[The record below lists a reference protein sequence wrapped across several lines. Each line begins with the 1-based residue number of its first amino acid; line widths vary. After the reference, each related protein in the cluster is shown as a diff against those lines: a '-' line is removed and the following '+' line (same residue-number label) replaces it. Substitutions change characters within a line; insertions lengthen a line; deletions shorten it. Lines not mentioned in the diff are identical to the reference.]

1 MTGKVSILITK
12 GGTGV
17 TLYTQY
23 LSEPDNVNT
32 AINKMYIS
40 AASSLN
46 WNCEQAQLLLDTI
59 QSSGGLTV
67 TCFTKA
73 GLNLGPAVLTTYS
86 SLTAN
91 CGVTDE
97 ATLVYDPLQTTG
109 QVIKTSYITWIGGV
123 PTETARLDLYPDETI
138 SQNWEFKSISN
149 FQSRAGYT
157 REFRIPMTELNQAL
171 LDHAPYTTY
180 SPGNTDIFD
189 SKNNAVILV
198 DELPLVR
205 GFLRVN
211 KIVTQ
216 SDVRADAEVTFYTDV
231 PDLFTL
237 LRGKKFVDLDALQD
251 LNHDLDQTYIDTQ
264 PNEYVLYSMIDRG
277 SDNDLQ
283 VSELNTSEP
292 SLAIK
297 QSPSVRWDWLLKSVV
312 EEAGFTLNA
321 PELLAILGDIWAPW
335 LGNRPFAYNN
345 SAIAFRAV
353 VNFTD
358 DYPRGFVY
366 WGDDY
371 GWGWDGIYPGYGPSV
386 PPSPITPWLEVV
398 DVLNAY
404 SNNIGPNN
412 GFSYYT
418 APYDGFFL
426 FDLWA
431 TWDWDRT
438 DSTTV
443 TLSLLIQRPNGDYFI
458 QSAATANTVSIAAN
472 SAGTYFHRAQV
483 YAVRQPG
490 MGDGYFLEAG
500 SKVFFFLKFSDS
512 LGVGGGNTIKMYA
525 GASTGFV
532 GTGWELVSINTF
544 ALGNLPYPVDM
555 QESAPDVNQI
565 DFVSDVLKMFNCVI
579 EGDKLI
585 PNQINIAPMID
596 YLGTGETIDWTDKI
610 VIDKDYT
617 MSTPSDELNQQLTM
631 SYKDGKDIG
640 NQTYVSVGNRVYGSY
655 QVVGYTETATDTPH
669 LFATGEYKVQLTAIA
684 TPCNAFPGT
693 AAVMPRF
700 VDSANKYVPP
710 GLRALYWADTYYR
723 TDGTWFRLLNHY
735 STTYADY
742 SDSDLN
748 FAPETPLFNIIT
760 NPVNNLFNVYWRA
773 FFDEIYSKRARI
785 LEAFVMMDTTDV
797 LEFSFK
803 NYYWFFGC
811 YWRITKITDYKHGA
825 DMPTKVTFMKVINPV
840 QRCQAI
846 PISSNRDGSLN
857 WVDGDGNPVVGTQD
871 CCDQLG
877 LSWSEQKSKCFG
889 QVAGGTNAAAD
900 GVRYE
905 NVLTDITKPLVK
917 PFDLVRTENSKFD
930 ITPSGSVII
939 GESFKVDTPL
949 FQSIMIGRRHEV
961 SNAGT
966 GLSIF
971 GSDAKVVNTG
981 NHFGGGTRGSVGNI
995 GSIQSGSVL
1004 LGNKTIFAAT
1014 GVQIQV
1020 SFGGSIL
1027 KRLVLPEDTTWICRA
1042 TVIAS
1047 DTQGFWV
1054 TSYWTFV
1061 LNNKGGTLDAS
1072 TPVMV
1077 SEDDWAGGEWRVTP
1091 VINLI
1096 TNPGEFTLYVRL
1108 DDIGATPNT
1117 YPTPA
1122 LNITLGIDYTQTR

>member
-1 MTGKVSILITK
+1 MTGKVSIVITK
-12 GGTGV
+12 SGTGETQV
-17 TLYTQY
+17 TQY
-23 LSEPDNVNT
+23 LNDPINVDIVT
-32 AINKMYIS
+32 AKMYIS
-40 AASSLN
+40 QAASPN
-46 WNCEQAQLLLDTI
+46 WNCAEAQLLLDTI
-59 QSSGGLTV
+59 HANNGLTV
-67 TCFTKA
+67 SCYDLNDNLL
-73 GLNLGPAVLTTYS
+73 GLAVLTTASY
-86 SLTAN
+86 TDVD
-91 CGVTDE
+91 CGGNEE
-97 ATLVYDPLQTTG
+97 ATLKYDAALTTN
-109 QVIKTSYITWIGGV
+109 QVAKTYYIVWSYGTPI
-123 PTETARLDLYPDETI
+123 ESARLDLYPDETI
-138 SQNWEFKSISN
+138 SQNWEFKSVST
-149 FQSRAGYT
+149 FQARAGYT
-157 REFRIPMTELNQAL
+157 REFRIPMTELNQQL
-171 LDHAPYTTY
+171 LDHSPYPTY

-189 SKNNAVILV
+189 SKNPAVILV

-237 LRGKKFVDLDALQD
+237 LGGKKFVDLEALSQ

-264 PNEYVLYSMIDRG
+264 PDEYVLYSMIDRG

-283 VSELNTSEP
+283 VSEINTTQTSI
-292 SLAIK
+292 AIK
-297 QSPSVRWDWLLKSVV
+297 QSPSVRWDWLLKSII

-321 PELLAILGDIWAPW
+321 PELLAILSDIWAPW
-335 LGNRPFAYNN
+335 LGAKPFAYNN
-345 SAIAFRAV
+345 ASIAFRAV

-358 DYPRGFVY
+358 DYPLGSLY
-366 WGDDY
+366 WSQDY
-371 GWGWDGIYPGYGPSV
+371 GWSWTGLYPVGA
-386 PPSPITPWLEVV
+386 PSPILPWLEVV

-404 SNNIGPNN
+404 TNTG
-412 GFSYYT
+412 GLSYYT

-431 TWDWDRT
+431 TWDWNRT
-438 DSTTV
+438 DSTVV
-443 TLSLLIQRPNGDYFI
+443 TLALLIERPNGEWFI
-458 QSAATANTVSIAAN
+458 QGAGTSNTVSIPAN
-472 SAGTYFHRAQV
+472 AAGTYYHRAQV

-490 MGDGYFLEAG
+490 MGDGFYIEAG
-500 SKVFFFLKFSDS
+500 SKIHFMVTFTDNLITATND
-512 LGVGGGNTIKMYA
+512 TIKMYA
-525 GASTGFV
+525 GGNTGFL

-544 ALGNLPYPVDM
+544 STDNLPYPVDM
-555 QESAPDVNQI
+555 RYSAPDVNQI
-565 DFVSDVLKMFNCVI
+565 DFVSDVIKMFNCVI

-585 PNQINIAPMID
+585 PNQINIAPMVN
-596 YLGTGETIDWTDKI
+596 YLGTGDTIDWNDKI

-617 MSTPSDELNQQLTM
+617 LSTPSDELNQRLTM

-640 NQTYVSVGNRVYGSY
+640 NQTYMSIGNRVYGSY

-742 SDSDLN
+742 TDSDLN

-760 NPVNNLFNVYWRA
+760 NPVNNLFNLYWRP

-825 DMPTKVTFMKVINPV
+825 DIPTKVTFMKVINPV
-840 QRCQAI
+840 QRCQAT
-846 PISSNRDGSLN
+846 PISSNRDGSIN
-857 WVDGDGNPVVGTQD
+857 WVDGNGDPVAGTRE
-871 CCDQLG
+871 CCDQIG
-877 LSWSEQKSKCFG
+877 LTWDDTKGKCFG
-889 QVAGGTNAAAD
+889 RNAGGFNAAGD

-917 PFDLVRTENSKFD
+917 PYDLVRTENSTFKV
-930 ITPSGSVII
+930 TPSGSVVI
-939 GESFKVDTPL
+939 GESMKADTPL
-949 FQSIMIGRRHEV
+949 FQSIMVGRRHEV

-966 GLSIF
+966 GLSVF
-971 GSDAKVVNTG
+971 GSDTKVVNTG
-981 NHFGGGTRGSVGNI
+981 NHFGGGTRGANGTI
-995 GSIQSGSVL
+995 GSLQSGSVL
-1004 LGNKTIFAAT
+1004 LGNSTVYT
-1014 GVQIQV
+1014 WPSSQIQV
-1020 SFGGSIL
+1020 SFGGTIL

-1077 SEDDWAGGEWRVTP
+1077 SEDDWQGGYWRVTP
-1091 VINLI
+1091 VIDTT
-1096 TNPGEFTLYVRL
+1096 TNPGEFTLYVRM
-1108 DDIGATPNT
+1108 DDIGPTGNL